1 MNVMNVIV
9 KLIEYSIPLKFQI
22 LEILKLN
29 LMKKKYITSLKIKI
43 HIFKNNCF
51 YNLIQYPDT
60 RKCEIQ
66 LLGYSILFQSSN

>member
-29 LMKKKYITSLKIKI
+29 LMKKKNISL
-43 HIFKNNCF
+43 
-51 YNLIQYPDT
+51 
-60 RKCEIQ
+60 
-66 LLGYSILFQSSN
+66 LLK

>member
-29 LMKKKYITSLKIKI
+29 LMKKKIYHFS
-43 HIFKNNCF
+43 
-51 YNLIQYPDT
+51 
-60 RKCEIQ
+60 
-66 LLGYSILFQSSN
+66 

>member
-1 MNVMNVIV
+1 MNVIV

-29 LMKKKYITSLKIKI
+29 LMKKKKYITSLKIKI

-51 YNLIQYPDT
+51 YNLIQARYT
-60 RKCEIQ
+60 
-66 LLGYSILFQSSN
+66 